1 MQCAGGFTSESI
13 FFKSDMLKYY
23 CISCFFMYA
32 DTVHT
37 NTNHMIK
44 EKDHEKKIIGAALS
58 ALTLLSVGCS
68 AIDYNTTGVT
78 IDSFMDDFALIRDN
92 METFEDLKNN
102 GTITEGADGISYYSS
117 TAEITSDDGTELGEI
132 SVNADLEAK
141 TNEIISMEFEIDA
154 PLVAA
159 LNDSE
164 MMAEVMAVELD
175 VVMDC
180 IQVMFGMSSTEME
193 TEQSE
198 LLEEISEEGIFSST
212 VVREYGIYNAE
223 FDISAGGKITVNIEP
238 DTIIAE

>member
-1 MQCAGGFTSESI
+1 M
-13 FFKSDMLKYY
+13 KR
-23 CISCFFMYA
+23 
-32 DTVHT
+32 
-37 NTNHMIK
+37 
-44 EKDHEKKIIGAALS
+44 KIIGAALT

-68 AIDYNTTGVT
+68 ATEYNTTGIT
-78 IDSFMDDFALIRDN
+78 IDNFMDDFTLIRDN
-92 METFEDLKNN
+92 METFEDLKDN

-117 TAEITSDDGTELGEI
+117 TASLESDDGTEICEI
-132 SVNADLEAK
+132 SVDADLEAK

-164 MMAEVMAVELD
+164 TKAEVMAVEMD
-175 VVMDC
+175 IVMDC
-180 IQVMFGMSSTEME
+180 IQVIFGMSSTEME

-198 LLEEISEEGIFSST
+198 LLEEMSEEGIFSSS

-238 DTIIAE
+238 DNKIAE